1 MLLRPLLV
9 AAVIWMSCS
18 AARAQTFSAQTFAE
32 SLSNAAEDS
41 VERVDP
47 KKIPD
52 IESTKVAFRAAAE
65 SLRLH
70 LSQTADDEN
79 AAAWMRYLAVDEV
92 LAGIDD
98 DVSEAAL
105 AKLAL
110 KSANRGVGIHPGLE
124 VAAVMAVR
132 DAATALSNSLRFRK
146 RELTTRLLARRLG
159 KLAEEWDK
167 IEAVPSVDENQDL
180 RLVLGL
186 LEKTGQDV
194 PLMTRAR
201 ALYSHPNLCI
211 AVSGSAIQQA
221 VTRPVDEPT
230 PVRDCILGTRL
241 VGNARLCGDVTAVLL
256 PSVGSVR
263 MQLVMNATVQSQ
275 NTGYNGPV
283 RLRTSSQGQ
292 VQATR
297 SLTITES
304 GVALEPASSTGTLTS
319 QLNAIEHRLRIVR
332 RIARRKATEQ
342 KSLADSIAKRKML
355 NRVTEGFVEQTDA
368 AVSRPVPDLM
378 AQALPWLQR
387 LGLSE
392 PARLIGSTR
401 HSVYLTSTVRQDEE
415 LAAATPAP
423 TVSPLYDAALQV
435 HESLINNTAGAI
447 FAGRTVTR
455 RELVTLAEK
464 AGATLRPDEEQEDFE
479 IDFDPVRPILFE
491 ARDGKLRVGIRATR
505 FKQGKS
511 NRKDVFEVSAVYQ
524 PLITSDGRI
533 VLERV
538 GETKIDFPTSRS
550 GLGIASKRGA
560 VKDSIADAFPK
571 RLLEQPITIPAD
583 AEVPA
588 LANQTLSVRQ
598 FEANDG
604 WLTIGIGR

>member
-1 MLLRPLLV
+1 MLLRLLLV
-9 AAVIWMSCS
+9 AIVVGFSFG
-18 AARAQTFSAQTFAE
+18 AAQAQTFAE
-32 SLSNAAEDS
+32 LISDAAEDS

-47 KKIPD
+47 NRILE
-52 IESTKVAFRAAAE
+52 IEPTKAAFLLAAE
-65 SLRLH
+65 SLRDH
-70 LSQTADDEN
+70 LSRTADEQN

-92 LAGIDD
+92 LAGIDE

-110 KSANRGVGIHPGLE
+110 KSAHRGVGIHPGLE
-124 VAAVMAVR
+124 VDAVIGVR
-132 DAATALSNSLRFRK
+132 EAATELSNALRFRK
-146 RELTTRLLARRLG
+146 KELTTRLLARRLE
-159 KLAEEWDK
+159 KLAEEWD
-167 IEAVPSVDENQDL
+167 EVDSVPAVDKNQDL
-180 RLVLGL
+180 RLILGL

-194 PLMTRAR
+194 PLMTRAQS
-201 ALYSHPNLCI
+201 LYSHPNLRI
-211 AVSGSAIQQA
+211 AISGSAIQQA
-221 VTRPVDEPT
+221 VTRPVDQPS

-283 RLRTSSQGQ
+283 RVRTSSQGQ
-292 VQATR
+292 VQSTR

-332 RIARRKATEQ
+332 RIARRKAAEQ

-368 AVSRPVPDLM
+368 AVSRPIPDLM
-378 AQALPWLQR
+378 SQARPWLRR
-387 LGLSE
+387 LSLSE
-392 PARLIGSTR
+392 PARLIGSTS
-401 HSVYLTSTVRQDEE
+401 HSVYLTGTVRQREQ

-423 TVSPLYDAALQV
+423 TVSPLYDAALQI

-455 RELVTLAEK
+455 AELLKLAEQ
-464 AGATLRPDEEQEDFE
+464 AGATLRADEEQEDFE

-511 NRKDVFEVSAVYQ
+511 NRKDVFEVSATYR
-524 PLITSDGRI
+524 PLITTEGR
-533 VLERV
+533 VLLERV
-538 GETKIDFPTSRS
+538 GETQIDFPTSKS
-550 GLGIASKRGA
+550 GFGIASKRGA
-560 VKDSIADAFPK
+560 VKDSIANAFPK
-571 RLLEQPITIPAD
+571 MLLEQPITIPAD
-583 AEVPA
+583 AEMPA
-588 LANQTLSVRQ
+588 LANQTVSVRQ